1 MYHWIYIYN
10 IHTCIHIYLNK
21 ENKQSKTEH
30 KYNNIILWFRS
41 HRCSH
46 NLVNWSQRH
55 SPNLLN
61 SIHIAP
67 SKMCT
72 QHVAPSMESK
82 IAKKE
87 EAWLPAQSSLRH
99 HTLGQ
104 NIRKGKKKRI
114 IRIHFGKHFTK
125 FCIWVAQ
132 CIYLGIPSN
141 QYKNISR
148 RHWKAGVREK
158 EKEEEKK

>member
-82 IAKKE
+82 IAKKK
-87 EAWLPAQSSLRH
+87 RH
-99 HTLGQ
+99 DCQRSPPFAITHSVK
-104 NIRKGKKKRI
+104 IEGKKK
-114 IRIHFGKHFTK
+114 K
-125 FCIWVAQ
+125 
-132 CIYLGIPSN
+132 
-141 QYKNISR
+141 KNYTHTFRKAFHEVLHLSGAMHLP
-148 RHWKAGVREK
+148 RHPFQSIQEY
-158 EKEEEKK
+158 